1 MRKKY
6 NTPHRS
12 RVVKTRLSE
21 EEYADFTARLA
32 PYGISQS
39 EFLRQ
44 AIRRTAIRPVIHVSA
59 VNDELLSAVGKLT
72 AEYGRIGGNLNQIA
86 RYLNEYGAPYNALS
100 GEVRAAIADKLK
112 YAPMGY
118 FNEHNLGQIANT
130 ATNTAESLQDTL
142 TRCLLLTTKGLFMAL
157 VITVALLVFDWRIGL
172 VAAAGFVLF
181 LIINH
186 FLHKAGEKNSDRKTV
201 SGDKAVEAVLEY
213 VQGIAV
219 IKSYNLTGKANK
231 KVTSAIKEDRDVN
244 YALEK
249 NYIPFMALQGVAVK
263 LAGVAII
270 AVSVWLY
277 TQLSMP
283 LFTALVACIASF
295 MVFNDLDSGGNMS
308 ALLRVAANSIDKIEA
323 AMNLPVMD
331 INGKEITPAKTDI
344 AVRNVDFSYDKRKII
359 DGVTVDIPVR
369 SSLAIVGGSGSGKT
383 TLCNLIL
390 RFWDVDKG
398 SISLGGHDVR
408 EYKLDS
414 LLKNY
419 SMVFQNVYL
428 FNDTI
433 ANNIRF
439 GKPDAGFEEV
449 IEAAKKACCH
459 DFISALPN
467 GYDTVIGEG
476 GASISGGEKQRI
488 SIARAII
495 KDSPVIILDEATANV
510 DPENEW
516 MLQNAIRELTKSKTV
531 IMIAHRLKTVRHADK
546 IIVLDGGKIVEE
558 GTHKELL
565 AKDGKYAEF
574 IAMREKSVGWK
585 LGSAMQNR

>member
-1 MRKKY
+1 M
-6 NTPHRS
+6 
-12 RVVKTRLSE
+12 
-21 EEYADFTARLA
+21 
-32 PYGISQS
+32 
-39 EFLRQ
+39 
-44 AIRRTAIRPVIHVSA
+44 
-59 VNDELLSAVGKLT
+59 
-72 AEYGRIGGNLNQIA
+72 
-86 RYLNEYGAPYNALS
+86 
-100 GEVRAAIADKLK
+100 
-112 YAPMGY
+112 
-118 FNEHNLGQIANT
+118 
-130 ATNTAESLQDTL
+130 QDTL

-157 VITVALLVFDWRIGL
+157 VITISLLVFDWRIGL

-186 FLHKAGEKNSDRKTV
+186 FLHKAGEKNSDRKTA

-231 KVTSAIKEDRDVN
+231 KVTSAIKEDRDIN

-277 TQLSMP
+277 TQLAMP

-308 ALLRVAANSIDKIEA
+308 ALLRIAANSIDKIEA

-331 INGKEITPAKTDI
+331 INGREITPVKTDI
-344 AVRNVDFSYDKRKII
+344 DVKNVDFSYDKRKII
-359 DGVTVDIPVR
+359 DGVTVDIPAR

-439 GKPDAGFEEV
+439 GKPDASMEEV

-459 DFISALPN
+459 DFISALPD

-516 MLQNAIRELTKSKTV
+516 MLQNAIQELTKSKTV

-546 IIVLDGGKIVEE
+546 IIVLDGPC
-558 GTHKELL
+558 
-565 AKDGKYAEF
+565 
-574 IAMREKSVGWK
+574 R
-585 LGSAMQNR
+585 